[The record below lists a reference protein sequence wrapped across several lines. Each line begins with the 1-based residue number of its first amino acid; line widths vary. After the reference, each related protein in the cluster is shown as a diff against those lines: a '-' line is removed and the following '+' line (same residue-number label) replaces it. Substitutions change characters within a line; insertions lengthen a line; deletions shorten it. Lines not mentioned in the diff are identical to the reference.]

1 MAVRTVVFNTASR
14 LGTDAG
20 VLLFWAMLSAGT
32 MALFTWWVRRRD
44 RDRNR
49 GRRGAGTKKAKAKAK
64 AGFET
69 GRKVRMPYGR
79 SGSGRGV
86 CARRG
91 EGGTGLGG
99 VDQGEKGEEARR
111 GEGGVEM
118 GERGRKRE
126 RERDRDRGGHGD
138 RVDAAGREEMGRLQA
153 DEGCEDDQDEEGR
166 DAEDGWKRANVD
178 LGLAPVE
185 SRRSGTEVIA
195 FQA

>member
-1 MAVRTVVFNTASR
+1 MRTVVFNTASR

-49 GRRGAGTKKAKAKAK
+49 GRRGAGAGSKKAK

-153 DEGCEDDQDEEGR
+153 DEGEEGR